1 MELHDILAGLAVLVG
16 LVGIVLVFLP
26 GIALQVIAVF
36 VWAFEE
42 STAVA
47 WVVLS
52 VVVVLAATATV
63 LKYSFPGRRLKEEG
77 VPGWVLLVAVG
88 GAIVGFFIIPVIGA
102 PIGFVLAVYVF
113 ERLRRG
119 RARAWPST
127 KTALKAV
134 LTSTGIELA
143 GGFLILL
150 TFVAGAIL
158 T

>member
-1 MELHDILAGLAVLVG
+1 LELHDILAGLAVLVG

-26 GIALQVIAVF
+26 GIALQVVAVF
-36 VWAFEE
+36 VWALEE
-42 STAVA
+42 STPTA
-47 WVVLS
+47 WVVFG
-52 VVVVLAATATV
+52 VVMVLAVAATV
-63 LKYSFPGRRLKEEG
+63 LKYVFPGRRLKEEG

-88 GAIVGFFIIPVIGA
+88 GGIVGFFLIPVVGA

-113 ERLRRG
+113 ERIRRG
-119 RARAWPST
+119 PSQAWPST
-127 KTALKAV
+127 QTAIKAV
-134 LTSTGIELA
+134 LTSTGIELV